1 MRIRHSLFSI
11 HIVCFAI
18 VASAVTSTVTAAEE
32 LTESKFQKLHAELQ
46 PDTSALWR
54 TIPWKTSVLNA
65 QQIAADAQKPIFIWA
80 MDGHP
85 LGCT

>member
-1 MRIRHSLFSI
+1 MYIRHTLLSCRIACIAMVTS
-11 HIVCFAI
+11 A
-18 VASAVTSTVTAAEE
+18 AMSAVTTADE
-32 LTESKFQKLHAELQ
+32 LTVAKFQKLHAELQ
-46 PDTSALWR
+46 PDNSALWR

-65 QQIAADAQKPIFIWA
+65 QQIADGEKKPIFIWA